1 MKSSAEILFF
11 PANNENTENNLHYH
25 AASHVLTP
33 LFLPRTDCEQIAA
46 TSIQRPVRAREGTR
60 TECERAESLFM
71 RLFALFAM
79 FSHKHDLT
87 EEHFMHTKNNK
98 ALNEELKTMRRRQ
111 TVLDSP
117 VTNRGLLL
125 AVSYLGEVIRGRQ
138 RYSPDCVADT
148 LGKLEEELLHDMN
161 SEDNATAEYLHGPG
175 PSACSPG
182 LPRLPWRRHHTAG

>member
-1 MKSSAEILFF
+1 
-11 PANNENTENNLHYH
+11 
-25 AASHVLTP
+25 
-33 LFLPRTDCEQIAA
+33 
-46 TSIQRPVRAREGTR
+46 
-60 TECERAESLFM
+60 
-71 RLFALFAM
+71 
-79 FSHKHDLT
+79 
-87 EEHFMHTKNNK
+87 
-98 ALNEELKTMRRRQ
+98 MRRRQ

-175 PSACSPG
+175 LQRA
-182 LPRLPWRRHHTAG
+182 RLASQGSHGDATTQ